1 VDVHGGDPGPSP
13 DRLERNLPTDSA
25 SGPGNHQDFTGNVHP
40 NLLLQ

>member
-1 VDVHGGDPGPSP
+1 VNVDGGNPAPSP

-25 SGPGNHQDFTGNVHP
+25 SGPGNHQDFTGYVHL